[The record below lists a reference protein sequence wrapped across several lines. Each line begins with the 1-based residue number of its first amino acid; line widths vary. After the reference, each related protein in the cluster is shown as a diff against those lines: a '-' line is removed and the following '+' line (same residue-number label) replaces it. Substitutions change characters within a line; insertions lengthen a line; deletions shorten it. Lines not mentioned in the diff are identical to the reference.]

1 MSDSSEL
8 RPTEDDWIAWI
19 REASEL
25 IEREDFVVKAS
36 DEVVFKQLW
45 GICVQA
51 IRHARA
57 YVLLVDADFEREAM
71 VLARAALEHAVTA
84 QWAFHRHDGLSKLRV
99 SMVRGEKE
107 NIEMVGEWFSDAGL
121 LATAAA
127 ISVPQGR
134 GLPSFTDMM
143 RDLDEERFLENSYG
157 SLSLAVHV
165 RASTQTSYFA
175 GSADDLVLRHVPAHA
190 LRGPATNMAA
200 MAAMLAV
207 AVIMELVDDQEALSR
222 INEES
227 ERLILPPTLRPGIPE
242 TKRRPGPGENTPW

>member
-1 MSDSSEL
+1 MTDSNGPHPS
-8 RPTEDDWIAWI
+8 EDDWIGWI

-25 IEREDFVVKAS
+25 IDRDDFTVRTS
-36 DEVVFKQLW
+36 DQVVFKQLW
-45 GICVQA
+45 GICVQTL
-51 IRHARA
+51 RHARA
-57 YVLLVDADFEREAM
+57 YVVLVDAGFEREAM

-84 QWAFHRHDGLSKLRV
+84 QWAFHWHDGLSRLRV

-107 NIEMVGEWFSDAGL
+107 NIELVGNWFSDEGL

-127 ISVPQGR
+127 ITVPQGR

-143 RDLDEERFLENSYG
+143 RDLDEERFLQNSYG

-175 GSADDLVLRHVPAHA
+175 SETEELLLRHEPSHA

-207 AVIMELVDDQEALSR
+207 AIIMELVDDRAALARIDEASEAL
-222 INEES
+222 
-227 ERLILPPTLRPGIPE
+227 LLPPTLRPGIPE
-242 TKRRPGPGENTPW
+242 AKRRPGPGGNAPW

>member
-1 MSDSSEL
+1 MNSEP
-8 RPTEDDWIAWI
+8 RPTEGDWIAWI

-25 IEREDFVVKAS
+25 IDRDDFVVRVA

-45 GICVQA
+45 GICVQT

-57 YVLLVDADFEREAM
+57 YVLLVDSEFEREAM

-84 QWAFHRHDGLSKLRV
+84 QWAFHRYDGLSKLRV
-99 SMVRGEKE
+99 SMIRGEKE
-107 NIEMVGEWFSDAGL
+107 NIEMVGKWFSDDGL

-127 ISVPQGR
+127 ITVPLGR

-165 RASTQTSYFA
+165 RSTTQTSYFA
-175 GSADDLVLRHVPAHA
+175 GEADDLLLRHEPSHA

-207 AVIMELVDDQEALSR
+207 AIIMELVDDQAALTR

-227 ERLILPPTLRPGIPE
+227 ERLNLPPTLRPGIPE
-242 TKRRPGPGENTPW
+242 ATRRPGPGENTPW